1 MSMNNMNPNALK
13 EKKKKVDAVKSGMVK
28 STGEKIYD
36 FCVNLIGVLISLIT
50 FYPLYYILIAS
61 FSRPLGVDSGDVMFT
76 IVSPTLEAY
85 RRALSLPNIWIS
97 YGNTFY
103 YAIFGVA
110 MNMLLTTTM
119 AFSLSRK
126 RLFGRK
132 FFTLLVVFT
141 MWFNAGIIP
150 TYLNF
155 SQLNMLDTRAAIIVG
170 FGISAYNLIIM
181 KSFFEGIPE
190 EMEEAATVDGASM
203 FRTFWQIFLP
213 MSKPA
218 LATVVM
224 FYLVNR
230 WNGYFW
236 PMTLLRDDMKM
247 PLQVILKKLIV
258 DQVANET
265 EAAIVTSDSLW
276 SPTTRIYALMMIAII
291 PMIVIYPVL
300 QKYFKAGMT
309 LGAVKG

>member
-1 MSMNNMNPNALK
+1 MRMRT
-13 EKKKKVDAVKSGMVK
+13 KKNTVESRMVK
-28 STGEKIYD
+28 SSGEKGLD
-36 FCVNLIGVLISLIT
+36 FVVNALGVLVSLGAM
-50 FYPLYYILIAS
+50 YPLYYILIAS
-61 FSRPLGVDSGDVMFT
+61 LSRPLGVDNGDVLFM
-76 IVSPTLEAY
+76 IGQPTLEAY
-85 RRALSLPNIWIS
+85 RRAFAIPNIWVA
-97 YGNTFY
+97 YGNTFF

-110 MNMLLTTTM
+110 VNMFLTTTM
-119 AFSLSRK
+119 AFALSRT
-126 RLFGRK
+126 RLVGRK

-155 SQLNMLDTRAAIIVG
+155 SNLNLINSRMSIIIG

-181 KSFFEGIPE
+181 KSFFEGIPL
-190 EMEEAATVDGASM
+190 EMEEAATVDGASS
-203 FRTFWQIFLP
+203 FRVFGQIFMP

-218 LATVVM
+218 LATIVM

-236 PMTLLRDDMKM
+236 PMTLLRDDSKM
-247 PLQVILKKLIV
+247 PLQVLMKKLLV

-265 EAAIVTSDSLW
+265 EAAIVTASSTW
-276 SPTTRIYALMMIAII
+276 SPTTRIYALMVIAIV
-291 PMIVIYPVL
+291 PMLLIYPFL

-309 LGAVKG
+309 MGAVKG